1 MKKKIF
7 FIAAVLATCLTA
19 CSFFIKDDITEY
31 ECQVILEGGSG
42 KASVQSPAQVSV
54 SGEEKTVKLI
64 WSSSNYDYMLVD
76 DTRYDNEAGPEE
88 NSTFTIPFENFD
100 TAFTVIGDTTAMSK
114 PHEIEYQLTVL
125 SPGNT
130 KETAQEVSAPEAK
143 GGSASLGSLKKTGS
157 LKLDYA
163 TGFSVD
169 YYEDEKGLTYAFIQ
183 TGDQKLLKV

>member
-64 WSSSNYDYMLVD
+64 WSSSNYSFLSSQS
-76 DTRYDNEAGPEE
+76 P
-88 NSTFTIPFENFD
+88 FTALLYTSMYNNLYNNF
-100 TAFTVIGDTTAMSK
+100 
-114 PHEIEYQLTVL
+114 
-125 SPGNT
+125 
-130 KETAQEVSAPEAK
+130 
-143 GGSASLGSLKKTGS
+143 
-157 LKLDYA
+157 
-163 TGFSVD
+163 
-169 YYEDEKGLTYAFIQ
+169 
-183 TGDQKLLKV
+183 